1 MLHIPQGQGA
11 GLSSATIR
19 TASPGRNLITRT
31 NFSIFNTSDFLLRAC
46 PSTYRRLERAKDEV
60 VAQKIKIIMIE
71 GTAAP
76 H

>member
-31 NFSIFNTSDFLLRAC
+31 NFPYSIPPIF
-46 PSTYRRLERAKDEV
+46 
-60 VAQKIKIIMIE
+60 IE
-71 GTAAP
+71 GLSLYLSEIRKGKR
-76 H
+76 